1 MRGLRRTRSLLGAAF
16 VLAAAC
22 ALAACSDGA
31 SSDPALGS
39 RMRLLG
45 AQFVPGATPSAQ
57 DGPEVSA
64 IELLSTTIWPGYD
77 DKPVRGTLGAS
88 ATAVALALSGDDGYW
103 LLNARPPDISAPQ
116 LPTFRGTAAFSR
128 SLAEGLY
135 TFEVRATDAA
145 GRFGAPLRQT
155 LSALPIAPS
164 RALAGELV
172 VTLTWDSEADVDLHV
187 IDASGNEIFHG
198 APTSRDPFGDSD
210 ADAEDGVLDVDSN
223 ADCAG
228 DDLRQ
233 EDVTW
238 AQGPPSGH
246 YAVRVDTTSLCGS
259 SGARWTV
266 RVVLH
271 GTPLIAASGIAL
283 DSDTW
288 GAHDRGA
295 GVLALGFD
303 VP

>member
-1 MRGLRRTRSLLGAAF
+1 MGSLRLTRSLLGAT
-16 VLAAAC
+16 L
-22 ALAACSDGA
+22 LLTACSDGA
-31 SSDPALGS
+31 SSDPALDS
-39 RMRLLG
+39 RMRVLD
-45 AQFVPGATPSAQ
+45 AQFVPGAAPAAQ

-64 IELLSTTIWPGYD
+64 LELLSTTIWPGDD

-88 ATAVALALSGDDGYW
+88 ATAVALALSGDRGYW
-103 LLNARPPDISAPQ
+103 LLGAGPPDISAPE

-128 SLAEGLY
+128 SLSEGLY
-135 TFEVRATDAA
+135 TFEVRAVDD
-145 GRFGAPLRQT
+145 GGHFGAPRRQT
-155 LSALPIAPS
+155 LTALPIAPS
-164 RALAGELV
+164 RIVEGELV
-172 VTLTWDSEADVDLHV
+172 VTLTWDSDADVDLHV
-187 IDASGNEIFHG
+187 IDPSGTEIFHG
-198 APTSRDPFGDSD
+198 APTSRDPFDGSATEVDV
-210 ADAEDGVLDVDSN
+210 GVLDVDSN

-238 AQGPPSGH
+238 AEGPPSGH

-259 SGARWTV
+259 SAARWTV

-271 GTPLIAASGIAL
+271 GMPLVSASGIAL

-288 GAHDRGA
+288 GAHGRGA
-295 GVLALGFD
+295 GVLAIGFD

>member
-1 MRGLRRTRSLLGAAF
+1 MRELGLTQTLLGAAL
-16 VLAAAC
+16 VLAG
-22 ALAACSDGA
+22 CSDGA

-45 AQFVPGATPSAQ
+45 AQFVPGATPAAQ

-77 DKPVRGTLGAS
+77 DKPLRGTLGVS
-88 ATAVALALSGDDGYW
+88 ATAAALALSGDDGYW
-103 LLNARPPDISAPQ
+103 LLGAGPPDISAPE

-128 SLAEGLY
+128 SLPEGLY
-135 TFEVRATDAA
+135 TFEVRAADAA
-145 GRFGAPLRQT
+145 GQFGAPHRQT
-155 LSALPIAPS
+155 LTALPLAPS

-187 IDASGNEIFHG
+187 IDASGSEIFHG
-198 APTSRDPFGDSD
+198 APTSRDPFDASATD
-210 ADAEDGVLDVDSN
+210 ADVGTLDVDSN

-233 EDVTW
+233 EDVIW

-259 SGARWTV
+259 SAARWTV

-271 GTPLIAASGIAL
+271 GTPLAAASGVAL
-283 DSDTW
+283 DTDTW

-295 GVLALGFD
+295 GVLALRFD